1 MDINKIQAR
10 LDKLTAPKGQKFEKI
25 DRTLTFFKPG
35 LGKHLVRFV
44 PYKENTENPFVELY
58 FHYGIGPKV
67 MISPISFGEKDPI
80 VEFANTLKKSKDPED
95 WKLSKKLQPKMRT
108 FALVVDRKEEE
119 KGPRWFDF
127 GKTVYQALLALASD
141 EEVGDFTDI
150 IQGRD
155 IKIDVTAGANYNE
168 TSVMPA
174 MKLTPL
180 SKDNTLLK
188 KWLSE
193 QPELESNYKRYTFD
207 EIKIF
212 LEKWLNPEELT
223 DQPSI
228 EITNVETSENKA
240 FEIKD
245 HKIETIVKKKESIS
259 ESEFD
264 DLFNED

>member
-1 MDINKIQAR
+1 MDINQLQAR
-10 LDKLTAPKGQKFEKI
+10 LEKLTAPKNKFEKI

-95 WKLSKKLQPKMRT
+95 WKLAKKLQPKMRT

-127 GKTVYQALLALASD
+127 GKNVYQALLALAAD

-150 IQGRD
+150 LQGRD

-180 SKDNTLLK
+180 SKNNELVE
-188 KWLSE
+188 KWLNE
-193 QPELESNYKRYTFD
+193 QPELISNYKKYSFD
-207 EIKIF
+207 EIKGF
-212 LEKWLNPEELT
+212 LEKWLNPEESI
-223 DQPSI
+223 DVEVPST
-228 EITNVETSENKA
+228 ESTQNKV

-245 HKIETIVKKKESIS
+245 HKPVVASKKKEVIT

-264 DLFNED
+264 ELFNED

>member
-10 LDKLTAPKGQKFEKI
+10 LENLTAPRGQKFEKI

-95 WKLSKKLQPKMRT
+95 WKLAKKLQPKMRT

-119 KGPRWFDF
+119 KGSRWFEM
-127 GKTVYQALLALASD
+127 GKNVYQSLLSLAAD

-150 IQGRD
+150 LQGRD
-155 IKIDVTAGANYNE
+155 IKIDVVAGANYNE

-180 SKDNTLLK
+180 SKDNTQVE
-188 KWLSE
+188 KWLAD
-193 QPELESNYKRYTFD
+193 QPELESNYKRFTFD
-207 EIKIF
+207 EIKGH
-212 LEKWLNPEELT
+212 LEKWLNPEET
-223 DQPSI
+223 TEEAVI
-228 EITNVETSENKA
+228 VETSENKA

-245 HKIETIVKKKESIS
+245 HKPVVASKKKEVIT

>member
-1 MDINKIQAR
+1 MDINQIQAR

-44 PYKENTENPFVELY
+44 PYKENPENPFVELY
-58 FHYGIGPKV
+58 FHYNIGPKV
-67 MISPISFGEKDPI
+67 MLSPISYGEKDPI
-80 VEFANTLKKSKDPED
+80 VEFANTLSKSKDPED
-95 WKLSKKLQPKMRT
+95 WKLAKKLKPKMRT
-108 FALVVDRKEEE
+108 FALVIDRKEEE

-127 GKTVYQALLALASD
+127 GKTVYQSLLALAAD

-150 IQGRD
+150 LQGRD
-155 IKIDVTAGANYNE
+155 IKVDVVAGANYNE

-180 SKDNTLLK
+180 SKNNELVE
-188 KWLSE
+188 KWLNE
-193 QPELESNYKRYTFD
+193 QPELISNYKKYSFD
-207 EIKIF
+207 EIKGF
-212 LEKWLNPEELT
+212 LEKWLNPEENN
-223 DQPSI
+223 
-228 EITNVETSENKA
+228 EEETVQEKPILNNA

-245 HKIETIVKKKESIS
+245 HKPSTPVKKKEVIT